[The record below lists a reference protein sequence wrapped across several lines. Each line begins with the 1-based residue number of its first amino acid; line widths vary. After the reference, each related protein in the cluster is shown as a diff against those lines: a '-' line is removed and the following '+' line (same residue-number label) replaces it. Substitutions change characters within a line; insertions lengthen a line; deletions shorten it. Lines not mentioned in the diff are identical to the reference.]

1 MNTTESTTSNVEEN
15 TTLSFAESTTPNSAT
30 SLKNVTTGYPNT
42 IESAV
47 TSSLSIFSSSLATQS
62 YDTAKQPPTQNQSL
76 IIGLAAGIPSC
87 VALIL
92 AVGLIV
98 LYIRMK
104 RNRSQGPPK
113 ESRVEQNTYV
123 NNVPIPIIPR
133 PALRSEPASD
143 LYDDAISMARPN
155 NNYELVMPTFDSV
168 YESALPVQK
177 Q

>member
-30 SLKNVTTGYPNT
+30 SLKNVTTGYP
-42 IESAV
+42 
-47 TSSLSIFSSSLATQS
+47 SIFSSSLATQS